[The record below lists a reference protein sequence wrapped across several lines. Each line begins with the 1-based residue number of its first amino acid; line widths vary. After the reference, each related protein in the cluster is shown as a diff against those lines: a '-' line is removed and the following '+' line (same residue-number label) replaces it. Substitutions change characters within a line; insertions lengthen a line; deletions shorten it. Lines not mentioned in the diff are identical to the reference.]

1 MIRPASLILCLAL
14 AATPVFAES
23 EEEEEGE
30 GGFRTA
36 VAANPTFQT
45 ECGSCHIAYPA
56 GFLPARSW
64 TAIMAGLD
72 DHFGEN
78 ATLDDKTRTE
88 IEGYLT
94 QNAADVQSG
103 WGRRDPAPGA
113 TPLRISELSWF
124 VREHGREV
132 SNQMKTK
139 AKSMSNCAACHQG
152 AAQGAFEGD

>member
-14 AATPVFAES
+14 AAPPVFAES

-78 ATLDDKTRTE
+78 ATLDDKTRAE
-88 IEGYLT
+88 IETYLT
-94 QNAADVQSG
+94 QNAADVQTG
-103 WGRRDPAPGA
+103 WGRRDPAQGT

-132 SNQMKTK
+132 SDRMKTK
-139 AKSMSNCAACHQG
+139 AKSMSNCSACHQG
-152 AAQGAFEGD
+152 AAQGYFEDD

>member
-1 MIRPASLILCLAL
+1 MFRPASLILCLAL

-36 VAANPTFQT
+36 VAANPAFQA

-64 TAIMAGLD
+64 TALMTGLD

-88 IEGYLT
+88 IESYLT
-94 QNAADVQSG
+94 ANAADRS
-103 WGRRDPAPGA
+103 WGRDPAPGV
-113 TPLRISELSWF
+113 TPLRISDLSWF

-132 SNQMKTK
+132 SDRMKTK

-152 AAQGAFEGD
+152 AAQGIFEDD